1 MKKIYMMPSIDIT
14 EVLIDTVLTG
24 ESSLDP
30 AKDDQSVTPSDEE
43 YNDEFGGNRHRDQW
57 DDEEDY

>member
-1 MKKIYMMPSIDIT
+1 MMPSIDIT

-30 AKDDQSVTPSDEE
+30 AKDDQSVTPSEEE
-43 YNDEFGGNRHRDQW
+43 YNDEFGGNRNRDQW

>member
-1 MKKIYMMPSIDIT
+1 MKKKYMMPSIDIT

-24 ESSLDP
+24 GSSLDP
-30 AKDDQSVTPSDEE
+30 AKDDQSVTPSEE
-43 YNDEFGGNRHRDQW
+43 EFNDEFGGNRNRDQW